1 LNSGGLTEFKMG
13 HLPWGRALS
22 GVVGLRR
29 KRPGLLV
36 LEGSDG
42 MRTHQGAA
50 VSGPTSK
57 ASPSP
62 LPRSALLPL
71 RFDRHEFAGSVGDI
85 GVMIPLAVGVAVV
98 AHLSLVTVFLCVAT
112 SYAATALVFR
122 VPLPVQPMKVMGASI
137 IALGLSASVVG
148 AASLEIALLLLL
160 LAFTPLA
167 RYLALLFPKAVLR
180 GIQLSV
186 GLLLLKGAITTA
198 SSGKALSGLHLS
210 LGLGRVAL
218 PAGLL
223 VALAVVVFLLVGN
236 RQWHVPASLIVVG
249 VGATVG
255 ALLAILGVSHVAAIP
270 AGFSLPLRHL
280 PSAGDAWVAL
290 YALVLPQIPLSLGN
304 SVFATEDVMRHYFGG
319 AARRVTARR
328 LLLSLGLM
336 NLVCGSV
343 GGMSLCHG
351 AGGAT
356 AHYRLGARS
365 AGATLIAAALF
376 AALAVGAAF
385 GISPLFVPAAV
396 LAGMLLFVGV
406 EHCLL
411 VADLKTLDEV
421 VCALLI
427 AALAMAL
434 NNLAIGFLVGWA
446 VYMVAL
452 KRSPLQRMVL
462 RWPRAIERLA
472 PRPASLEQ
480 E

>member
-1 LNSGGLTEFKMG
+1 
-13 HLPWGRALS
+13 
-22 GVVGLRR
+22 
-29 KRPGLLV
+29 
-36 LEGSDG
+36 
-42 MRTHQGAA
+42 MRTHPGAA
-50 VSGPTSK
+50 VGGLDQQARSSPT
-57 ASPSP
+57 
-62 LPRSALLPL
+62 PRPALLPL

-98 AHLSLVTVFLCVAT
+98 AQLSLVTVFLCVAA
-112 SYAATALVFR
+112 SYALTALAFR
-122 VPLPVQPMKVMGASI
+122 VPLPVQPMKAMGASI

-148 AASLEIALLLLL
+148 AASLEVALVLLL
-160 LAFTPLA
+160 LAFTPLP

-186 GLLLLKGAITTA
+186 GLLLLKGALTTA

-210 LGLGRVAL
+210 LDLGSVAL
-218 PAGLL
+218 PVGPL
-223 VALAVVVFLLVGN
+223 VALAVVGFLIVG
-236 RQWHVPASLIVVG
+236 RRHWHLPASLVVVG
-249 VGATVG
+249 VGAAFG
-255 ALLAILGVSHVAAIP
+255 ALMAILGVSHVATIP

-280 PSAGDAWVAL
+280 PSANDAWVAL

-319 AARRVTARR
+319 GARRVTARR

-336 NLVCGSV
+336 NLACGSV

-376 AALAVGAAF
+376 AALAAGAAF
-385 GISPLFVPAAV
+385 GLSPLFVPGAV

-411 VADLKTLDEV
+411 VADLTTVDEV
-421 VCALLI
+421 VCAVLI
-427 AALAMAL
+427 AALAMTL
-434 NNLAIGFLVGWA
+434 NNLAVGFLVGWA
-446 VYMVAL
+446 VYMLAL

-462 RWPRAIERLA
+462 RWPRLIERLA
-472 PRPASLEQ
+472 PAPSQAEPESN
-480 E
+480 